1 MLGLI
6 VYFFGLGLC
15 FVLIIFAW
23 SMIVFSFFGP
33 PAVPTPSKIIKE
45 VLKEISPQK
54 DDFFIDLGSG
64 TGRVVKTVVRE
75 YGVKGLGVEI
85 NPLFVWWA
93 RLTAKLG
100 GLKNIEFKRENFFK
114 TDFAKADIVF
124 MYLLPKYLS
133 KMAEKIEKEGK
144 TGTIVVSQRFWIDG
158 WEKYLIKEIKRKH
171 NSTYTYQI

>member
-6 VYFFGLGLC
+6 VYFFGLALC
-15 FVLIIFAW
+15 FILIIFAW

-93 RLTAKLG
+93 RLTAKIFVQNG
-100 GLKNIEFKRENFFK
+100 GKN
-114 TDFAKADIVF
+114 
-124 MYLLPKYLS
+124 
-133 KMAEKIEKEGK
+133 
-144 TGTIVVSQRFWIDG
+144 
-158 WEKYLIKEIKRKH
+158 
-171 NSTYTYQI
+171 